1 MKDLALRLL
10 MSWVKQKYT
19 PSKQELPLNNRT
31 ARHFWMG
38 NTQLQLRDGVI
49 YYKWEDP
56 VTPRLLFLS
65 SKTDAER
72 SPAWL
77 S

>member
-1 MKDLALRLL
+1 
-10 MSWVKQKYT
+10 
-19 PSKQELPLNNRT
+19 
-31 ARHFWMG
+31 MG